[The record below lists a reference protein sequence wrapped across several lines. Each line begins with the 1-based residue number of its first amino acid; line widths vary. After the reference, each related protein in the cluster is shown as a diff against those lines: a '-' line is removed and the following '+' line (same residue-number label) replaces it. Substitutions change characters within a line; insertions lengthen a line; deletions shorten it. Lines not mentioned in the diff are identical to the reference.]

1 METTTK
7 DVHSFGDNYTEH
19 AHKWCI
25 FVVRNVVNILGKPQ
39 SVLRVSG
46 IKEALEN
53 RPVSLL
59 GLSAK
64 IK

>member
-1 METTTK
+1 M
-7 DVHSFGDNYTEH
+7 VQ
-19 AHKWCI
+19 

-39 SVLRVSG
+39 SFLRVSG

>member
-1 METTTK
+1 M
-7 DVHSFGDNYTEH
+7 
-19 AHKWCI
+19 CI

-39 SVLRVSG
+39 SVLRVSS

-53 RPVSLL
+53 RLVSLL

>member
-1 METTTK
+1 M
-7 DVHSFGDNYTEH
+7 VQ
-19 AHKWCI
+19 
-25 FVVRNVVNILGKPQ
+25 FVVRKVVNILGKPQ

-59 GLSAK
+59 RLSAK
-64 IK
+64 IR